1 MDLATVDELLS
12 TTRSVRR
19 RLDLSRPVEPE
30 VIERCLEVAIQAPTG
45 GNIVR
50 YHFVVVTEPE
60 VKAALA
66 ELYRRAYFDLYLPQR
81 ASVRKTFPERDARL
95 VGSASYLAERMHQ
108 VPVLVVPCIEGRPA
122 SAAPAQSAGT
132 WGSILPAAWSFM
144 LALRAR
150 GLGSAWT
157 TLHLHFEAEAAALLG
172 IPDEVMQAAL
182 LPVAYYTGES
192 FRPAPRVP
200 ARERTYWN
208 GWGCTAAD

>member
-122 SAAPAQSAGT
+122 SAAPSCRYCFARTMCSSWSPKHTQTISA
-132 WGSILPAAWSFM
+132 IFPASR
-144 LALRAR
+144 RAR
-150 GLGSAWT
+150 GPETAMPTGMRRWAQVREHGFPCHVDVPSWCKARMVST
-157 TLHLHFEAEAAALLG
+157 KRSRVASRTLPLH
-172 IPDEVMQAAL
+172 
-182 LPVAYYTGES
+182 
-192 FRPAPRVP
+192 
-200 ARERTYWN
+200 ERME
-208 GWGCTAAD
+208 